1 MSLAN
6 VFALVAIFLV
16 LLVWAWKSGKW
27 ASDIKTA
34 IKDAASQASVAA
46 DKAATAAAVAAK
58 AHEGIA
64 RLEEAI
70 EALPCHDCPIV
81 VPVQRSRGGPG

>member
-6 VFALVAIFLV
+6 VFALIAIFLV

-27 ASDIKTA
+27 ASDIKHALEEATDEA
-34 IKDAASQASVAA
+34 SAAA
-46 DKAATAAAVAAK
+46 KTAAV

-64 RLEEAI
+64 RLEKAVNT
-70 EALPCHDCPIV
+70 LPCHKCPIV
-81 VPVQRSRGGPG
+81 GSGHPRTNVR

>member
-27 ASDIKTA
+27 ASDIKNA
-34 IKDAASQASVAA
+34 IKDAADEAS
-46 DKAATAAAVAAK
+46 AAARTAAK

-70 EALPCHDCPIV
+70 DALPCHDCPIV
-81 VPVQRSRGGPG
+81 VRGVTRR